1 VAAEITRILSDL
13 HYGDP
18 ASRVRSLAA
27 LGPLFAGADRI
38 VFNGD
43 TVETRPSPI
52 SSQTDE
58 VRREFLEFARHEVP
72 RCTLVTGNHDADL
85 SDTHCLDLLG
95 GIVFVTHGE
104 VLFDELV
111 PWSRE
116 LPQIRRL
123 FREQLDALTPAQR
136 ENPGERLA
144 AGKRACAQVQ
154 LPHDPHPR
162 DLWQRVLLTARIFWP
177 PQCTLAMIRAWH
189 ELPDR
194 AAVFAREFRPGSRF
208 VVVGHTHRPGVWVRP
223 GSVVINTGSFRP
235 PFGCYAVDVSPEW
248 VVVRQVRHQQGSFS
262 LGRVVASFALAPT
275 DENSGAVSAILP
287 KLAPT
292 R

>member
-1 VAAEITRILSDL
+1 MAADITRILSDL

-18 ASRVRSLAA
+18 ASRVRTLAA
-27 LGPLFAGADRI
+27 LRPLFAGADRI

-43 TVETRPSPI
+43 SLETRASPI

-58 VRREFLEFARHEVP
+58 IRREFLEFAHHEIP

-85 SDTHCLDLLG
+85 SGTHSLDLLG
-95 GIVFVTHGE
+95 GLVLVTHGE

-111 PWSRE
+111 PWSHE

-123 FREQLDALTPAQR
+123 FREELAALTPAQR
-136 ENPGERLA
+136 DDPTERLVA
-144 AGKRACAQVQ
+144 CKRACAKLR
-154 LPHDPHPR
+154 LPHNPHPR
-162 DLWQRVLLTARIFWP
+162 DLWQRLIFTARIFWP
-177 PQCTLAMIRAWH
+177 PQCTLAMVRAWY

-194 AAVFAREFRPGSRF
+194 AATFARRYRPGSRF
-208 VVVGHTHRPGVWVRP
+208 VLVGHTHRPGVWMRP
-223 GSVVINTGSFRP
+223 GMVVINTGSFRP

-248 VVVRQVRHQQGSFS
+248 VVVRRVRYYHGSFA

>member
-1 VAAEITRILSDL
+1 MAAEITRILSDL

-18 ASRVRSLAA
+18 ASRVRSLDA
-27 LGPLFAGADRI
+27 LGPLFDGADRI

-43 TVETRPSPI
+43 TLETRPSPI

-58 VRREFLEFARHEVP
+58 TRREFLEFARHKVP
-72 RCTLVTGNHDADL
+72 RCTLITGNHDADL
-85 SDTHCLDLLG
+85 SDTHSLDLLG
-95 GIVFVTHGE
+95 GIVLVTHGD

-116 LPQIRRL
+116 LPQIRQL
-123 FREQLDALTPAQR
+123 FREQLALLTPAQR
-136 ENPGERLA
+136 EDPGERLA
-144 AGKRACAQVQ
+144 ACKRACGKVR
-154 LPHDPHPR
+154 LPHDPHGR
-162 DLWQRVLLTARIFWP
+162 GLWQRVLLTARIFWP
-177 PQCTLAMIRAWH
+177 PQYPLAMIRAWR

-194 AAVFAREFRPGSRF
+194 AAAFAREFRPGSRF
-208 VVVGHTHRPGVWVRP
+208 VLVGHTHRPGVWLRP

-248 VVVRQVRHQQGSFS
+248 VVVRRVRHRQGNFA

-275 DENSGAVSAILP
+275 DENSGAVSTILP
-287 KLAPT
+287 TLAPT

>member
-1 VAAEITRILSDL
+1 MTGEITRILSDL

-18 ASRVRSLAA
+18 ASRVRSLDA

-43 TVETRPSPI
+43 TLETRPSPI

-58 VRREFLEFARHEVP
+58 IRREFLEFAHREVP

-85 SDTHCLDLLG
+85 SDIHCLDLLG

-104 VLFDELV
+104 VLFEELV

-123 FREQLDALTPAQR
+123 FREQLAALAPARR
-136 ENPGERLA
+136 EDLGERLVA
-144 AGKRACAQVQ
+144 CKRACAQLR

-162 DLWQRVLLTARIFWP
+162 GFRQRVLLTARIFWP
-177 PQCTLAMIRAWH
+177 PQCTLAMIRAWR

-194 AAVFAREFRPGSRF
+194 AAAFAREFRPGSRF
-208 VVVGHTHRPGVWVRP
+208 VLVGHTHRPGVWVRP
-223 GSVVINTGSFRP
+223 GSIVINTGSFRP
-235 PFGCYAVDVSPEW
+235 PFGCYAVDVSAEW
-248 VVVRQVRHQQGSFS
+248 IVVRRVRHREGRFA